1 MKIDLN
7 DGPMLPANAAKLM
20 SEGIPQRKAVN
31 LALLREPAGSTGKW
45 KGK

>member
-1 MKIDLN
+1 MSKLDLS

-20 SEGIPQRKAVN
+20 ADGIPQRKAVN
-31 LALLREPAGSTGKW
+31 LALLREPAGGKV